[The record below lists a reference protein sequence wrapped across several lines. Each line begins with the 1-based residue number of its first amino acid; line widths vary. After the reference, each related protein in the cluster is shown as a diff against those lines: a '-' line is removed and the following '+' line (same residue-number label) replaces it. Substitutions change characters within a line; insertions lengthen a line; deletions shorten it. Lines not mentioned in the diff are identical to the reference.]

1 MASRAIAATKEAR
14 AASASWPVAPS
25 SGPLVLRVEFD
36 REQDG
41 RFLADVPTLPGV
53 MAYGGTRAEA
63 LVAVQVL
70 ALRVLADRVEHG
82 EASPECIRAVR
93 FEAAA

>member
-1 MASRAIAATKEAR
+1 MAGKVATAGK
-14 AASASWPVAPS
+14 ASVQASSWPAAPR

-36 REQDG
+36 REDDG
-41 RFLADVPTLPGV
+41 RWLADVPVLPGV
-53 MAYGGTRAEA
+53 MAYGETRAKA

-82 EASPECIRAVR
+82 EAPPECIRSLT
-93 FEAAA
+93 FDAA